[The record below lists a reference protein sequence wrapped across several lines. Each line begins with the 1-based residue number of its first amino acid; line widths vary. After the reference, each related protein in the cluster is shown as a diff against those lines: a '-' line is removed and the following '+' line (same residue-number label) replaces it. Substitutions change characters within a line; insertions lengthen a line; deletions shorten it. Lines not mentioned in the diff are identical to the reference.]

1 MNQKQYKISY
11 TLKPEL
17 AKSVDKI
24 LKENLIQ
31 ESTSPWN
38 MPVLMVPKK
47 LDNSGER
54 KFRMVVDLRK
64 LNEQMVQDVYPLP
77 LINEILDKLGSA
89 KFFTVLDCYQGFY
102 QIGLSE
108 NSRKSQVFQQT
119 EESMSLKNCLR
130 VVKTHPLFTWN
141 A

>member
-47 LDNSGER
+47 LDKSGER

-64 LNEQMVQDVYPLP
+64 LNEQMVQDVYFLP

-89 KFFTVLDCYQGFY
+89 KIFTVLDCYQGFY

-108 NSRKSQVFQQT
+108 NSRKFTSFSANGRKYEFKKLPQG
-119 EESMSLKNCLR
+119 R
-130 VVKTHPLFTWN
+130 KTHPLFT
-141 A
+141 